1 MSVIKIF
8 WQDPY
13 LKELNAQV
21 VSVNAALITL
31 DRTIFFAF
39 SGGQESDMGFIGGLK
54 VMEAK
59 KEGIEIFYQLEAGHN
74 LKPGDPVL
82 IKIDWERRY
91 RLMRLHFAA
100 EIILELINQNYGNS
114 EKIGA
119 HISAHKARIDFR
131 WTGSIADQFGF
142 LKTELEKIVAAD
154 LAIISDFSDQEQK
167 IRYWEV
173 KGFGKVSCGGTHL
186 KRTGE
191 VGEVKLKRDN
201 IGKGKER
208 IEITIAVD
216 PSSQFTVHS

>member
-8 WQDPY
+8 WLDPY
-13 LKELNAQV
+13 LTELNASV
-21 VSVNAALITL
+21 VFVSGDLLTL

-39 SGGQESDMGFIGGLK
+39 SGGQESDMGTIGGLK
-54 VMEAK
+54 VLEAK
-59 KEGIEIFYQLEAGHN
+59 KEGAEIFYQLEPGHN

-100 EIILELINQNYGNS
+100 EIILELINQNYGNP

-131 WTGSIADQFGF
+131 WTGNIADQFGF
-142 LKTELEKIVAAD
+142 LKAELDKIIKAD
-154 LAIISDFSDQEQK
+154 LEIISDFSDKEQE

-208 IEITIAVD
+208 VEITLLEK
-216 PSSQFTVHS
+216 